1 MGLTKSF
8 VFQQDNDPKHTAK
21 RVKGWLIFKIA
32 KQLHTPPQ
40 SPDLNPIE
48 HLWDELGR
56 RIRNHD
62 VRNRQQLQSVIMKE
76 WGSITPEITQKLVD
90 TMKNRL
96 HEVIKAR
103 GGNTSKLSL
112 HNNFI

>member
-8 VFQQDNDPKHTAK
+8 IFQQDNDPKHTAK
-21 RVKGWLIFKIA
+21 RVKEWPTFKIA

-48 HLWDELGR
+48 HLWNELGR

-103 GGNTSKLSL
+103 GGNTKY
-112 HNNFI
+112 